1 LTACRSG
8 EVRGATWSEIDLK
21 HAPWTIPAD
30 RIKAGRE
37 QRVPLANQRWGKQV
51 ADSAVAAAVFL
62 FVCIHAQKAAGMT
75 IPNLRET
82 SVLALVRLQDQR
94 FPLLPIRPLNSINY
108 TRMLLGDVGPTTIYK
123 LIDQER
129 LEARKL
135 GSQTRITGES
145 IQALIDSLPR
155 GVTDSPQPEGRRK
168 TIDSLPKGVA
178 NSLQPGRRSL
188 SQRDRS
194 RAREQAE
201 PELNDLK

>member
-1 LTACRSG
+1 MQQASCG
-8 EVRGATWSEIDLK
+8 YRGGGS
-21 HAPWTIPAD
+21 
-30 RIKAGRE
+30 
-37 QRVPLANQRWGKQV
+37 RV
-51 ADSAVAAAVFL
+51 
-62 FVCIHAQKAAGMT
+62 FVCVHSCTKRKAAGMT

-145 IQALIDSLPR
+145 IKAL
-155 GVTDSPQPEGRRK
+155 
-168 TIDSLPKGVA
+168 IDSLPKGVA
-178 NSLQPGRRSL
+178 SSPQPEGRRHATRTAAPGITAEQTEKL
-188 SQRDRS
+188 RQEGRS
-194 RAREQAE
+194 F
-201 PELNDLK
+201 